1 MSSKKQPLKIQNVD
15 FSPEVPY
22 PKLLKMRHSS
32 EKGEMKKKR
41 ILLGFLLLTAVSTFG
56 IQNRA
61 ASLPPGKGGV
71 LPSINLPLPKESFER
86 DYLGLSGQGFFKV
99 PQIKT
104 RVVIIEIFSL
114 YCPPCV
120 KLGPKVKEL
129 YQRIESNPELN
140 GKIKLIGIGAGNTV
154 NEVQHFQRITEAPF
168 PLFPDSDF
176 HIHEALG
183 EVRTPYFIG
192 IKIHDDRTHEVIY
205 SELGGFTNVQEF
217 LDFLI
222 TASELK

>member
-1 MSSKKQPLKIQNVD
+1 
-15 FSPEVPY
+15 
-22 PKLLKMRHSS
+22 
-32 EKGEMKKKR
+32 MKTKR
-41 ILLGFLLLTAVSTFG
+41 ILLGLLVLGSFLTFG

-61 ASLPPGKGGV
+61 ANLPPGKGGV
-71 LPSINLPLPKESFER
+71 LPAINLPLPKESFKK
-86 DYLGLSGQGFFKV
+86 DYLGLSWQGFFKI
-99 PQIKT
+99 PQIKA
-104 RVVIIEIFSL
+104 RVVIIEIFSP
-114 YCPPCV
+114 YCPACV
-120 KLGPKVKEL
+120 KLAPKVKEL
-129 YQRIESNPELN
+129 YQTIQSSPELR

-154 NEVQHFQRITEAPF
+154 KEVQHFQRITETPF
-168 PLFPDSDF
+168 PLFPDKDF

-192 IKIHDDRTHEVIY
+192 IKIHGDGTHEVIY

>member
-1 MSSKKQPLKIQNVD
+1 
-15 FSPEVPY
+15 
-22 PKLLKMRHSS
+22 
-32 EKGEMKKKR
+32 MKKKR
-41 ILLGFLLLTAVSTFG
+41 ILLVLVVLIPFFTFGNQNQAANLPPVKGSVLTAF
-56 IQNRA
+56 
-61 ASLPPGKGGV
+61 
-71 LPSINLPLPKESFER
+71 NLPFPKELSER
-86 DYLGLSGQGFFKV
+86 DYLGLSGQGFFKL
-99 PQIKT
+99 PQIKA

-120 KLGPKVKEL
+120 KLAPRVKEL
-129 YQRIESNPELN
+129 YQTIESNPELN

-183 EVRTPYFIG
+183 GVRTPYFIV

-205 SELGGFTNVQEF
+205 SELGGFTNVQQF
-217 LDFLI
+217 LDFLV